1 MFSVLTFNTDPR
13 SPTTHSVQMMEIEA
27 HFSADPYQLPVA
39 TVHYLSQGPVVHA
52 SPQVIEKL
60 DNSEEAAQNAINAD
74 LRSIYFNIFLA
85 RWRKFRQV

>member
-1 MFSVLTFNTDPR
+1 
-13 SPTTHSVQMMEIEA
+13 MMEIEA

-60 DNSEEAAQNAINAD
+60 DNSEGLLGSVLNG
-74 LRSIYFNIFLA
+74 L
-85 RWRKFRQV
+85 

>member
-1 MFSVLTFNTDPR
+1 
-13 SPTTHSVQMMEIEA
+13 MEIEA

-60 DNSEEAAQNAINAD
+60 A
-74 LRSIYFNIFLA
+74 LLLL
-85 RWRKFRQV
+85 KFVGHLNMVHRLQFP

>member
-1 MFSVLTFNTDPR
+1 
-13 SPTTHSVQMMEIEA
+13 
-27 HFSADPYQLPVA
+27 VA

-74 LRSIYFNIFLA
+74 LQLLVDC
-85 RWRKFRQV
+85 QVLIVLPIVFF